1 MWEFSSVFW
10 EQTVLHN
17 YLKQL
22 LSCAHVKI
30 RLKIVLEEKIISM
43 ALTEKEAL
51 CCNTNQGFGDSQ

>member
-17 YLKQL
+17 YIKQL

-30 RLKIVLEEKIISM
+30 RLKIVPEDKHYFHGADRKRSIVL
-43 ALTEKEAL
+43 
-51 CCNTNQGFGDSQ
+51 